1 MVVIRFLQIFW
12 NVQLHEY
19 SMYLHTDLEKKCYDV
34 NIKVYNVHKLTEF
47 FFKQKIK
54 VEREPPRSQPL
65 ACVCACLRVCMC
77 ERADVLLL
85 CTGNAFADS
94 VSKNIETRA
103 LKAQKCSEKRN
114 QNLQESGGK
123 IGKT

>member
-1 MVVIRFLQIFW
+1 MQ
-12 NVQLHEY
+12 
-19 SMYLHTDLEKKCYDV
+19 
-34 NIKVYNVHKLTEF
+34 TEF

-54 VEREPPRSQPL
+54 VEREPPRSQPP
-65 ACVCACLRVCMC
+65 ACVCVCVC

-94 VSKNIETRA
+94 VSKKIETRA

-114 QNLQESGGK
+114 QNL
-123 IGKT
+123 